1 MRLVSLR
8 KNPIERVD
16 ATGVTLADGEHIAL
30 DALVYATGFD
40 AMTGS
45 VDRIEVR
52 GRGGRTLKEVWA
64 AGPRTYLGLG
74 TDGFPNFFNLTG
86 PGSPSVMV
94 NVILAGEQHGNW
106 LADLLQYMD
115 AHGHR
120 AVEATG
126 DAVEDWVR
134 ECRDR
139 AEATLLM
146 EADSWYLG
154 ANIPGKPRV
163 FMPYVGGF
171 KVYQDVIDE
180 VAASGYKGFRL
191 V

>member
-1 MRLVSLR
+1 
-8 KNPIERVD
+8 
-16 ATGVTLADGEHIAL
+16 T
-30 DALVYATGFD
+30 LVYATGFD
-40 AMTGS
+40 AMTGA

-52 GRGGRTLKEVWA
+52 GRGGRLLRDVWR

-86 PGSPSVMV
+86 PGSPSVMA
-94 NVILAGEQHGNW
+94 NVVLAAEQHGDW
-106 LADLLQYMD
+106 LADCLRHLD
-115 AHGHR
+115 THGYA

-126 DAVEDWVR
+126 EAVEEWVA

-139 AEATLLM
+139 AAATLM
-146 EADSWYLG
+146 MSADSWYLG

-171 KVYQDVIDE
+171 GVYGRIIAD
-180 VAASGYKGFRL
+180 VAASGYKGFDLIPR
-191 V
+191 